1 MVTGAAIHS
10 GIPPAK
16 LQIHSA
22 VGTQLQLLT
31 IAVNLFTINKQL
43 PSILSAAIGRDSEA
57 IEPFLTRLQLSMP
70 AG

>member
-1 MVTGAAIHS
+1 MVTGAAIHR

-22 VGTQLQLLT
+22 AGTQLQLLT
-31 IAVNLFTINKQL
+31 IAVDLFTIDKQL
-43 PSILSAAIGRDSEA
+43 PRILSAAIDRDSEA
-57 IEPFLTRLQLSMP
+57 IEAFLFRLQLSMP